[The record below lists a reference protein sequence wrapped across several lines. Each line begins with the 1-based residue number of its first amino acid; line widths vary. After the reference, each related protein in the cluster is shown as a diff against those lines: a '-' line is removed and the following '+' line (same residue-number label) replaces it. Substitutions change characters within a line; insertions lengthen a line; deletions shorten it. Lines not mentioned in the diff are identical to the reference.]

1 MVPLCG
7 ENEVIAMLENIWWTV
22 LVQGIGFLGIA
33 CTVLAFQCKQYRPLV
48 GLRAATELFF
58 GIQYILLG
66 AYSGAA
72 ADFMGCFRNWVFLDR
87 DRKGKPLKFWRIV
100 FCIIFVAMSLL
111 TWAGPKSLLSA
122 VAKVASTI
130 AYGSSSPRV
139 IRLITLCSS
148 SCWLIYNALVFSVAG
163 VLGEVVTL
171 TTVIIGIIR
180 FDLAGQKTA

>member
-1 MVPLCG
+1 MIPLVREKG
-7 ENEVIAMLENIWWTV
+7 VTFMPDHFWWTV

-33 CTVLAFQCKQYRPLV
+33 CTILAFQCKQYRALV
-48 GLRAATELFF
+48 GLRGATELCF
-58 GIQYILLG
+58 GIQYVLLG

-72 ADFMGCFRNWVFLDR
+72 ADFMGCVRNWVFLDR
-87 DRKGKPLKFWRIV
+87 DRKGKPLRSWRVV

-130 AYGSSSPRV
+130 AYGSSSPRL
-139 IRLITLCSS
+139 IRFITLCSS
-148 SCWLIYNALVFSVAG
+148 GCWLVYNTLVFSVAG

-171 TTVIIGIIR
+171 TTVIIGILR
-180 FDLAGQKTA
+180 FDLAHRT